1 MSMKNFQIKDLDL
14 HGPDTH
20 HSGFHIKRYYEKIYN
35 EESSSLNIIES
46 FDVSILDYFFKNF
59 TFIDHTPFNYAL
71 DGLEDFSNKNVFANY
86 IGIKRKPTFYF
97 KHNDYIVV
105 ANLVDRNS
113 KENDD
118 VDDWEPAIFRKSDS
132 KNKSFSKY
140 INKNNSK
147 VFVSI
152 SYPSSLANASLKE
165 DFGFL
170 EKYKIVDKD
179 KDFVSVLIKNQYG
192 EYDFEPLNIKVPK
205 TNIELNYGESFAKD
219 VYKKIVHK
227 LKNNN
232 KGLYMFHGD
241 PGTGKSSFIKH
252 LTTVVKKEFIFIPT
266 SFIEKFISDP
276 DIFAILI
283 RRKNAV
289 LILEDAEK
297 ILISRDK
304 EDNQFISTLLNIS
317 DGILSDILEA
327 SVILTYNCDDTKIDK
342 ALKRKGRTMVDYKFN
357 KLNVEEA
364 KKLAKHLKIDESKI
378 DKDMTLSEIYNME
391 DENKY
396 YEDDEKNDKKIIGF
410 GKI

>member
-1 MSMKNFQIKDLDL
+1 MENFTIKGLDL

-20 HSGFHIKRYYEKIYN
+20 NSGFNYKKYYEQVYN
-35 EESSSLNIIES
+35 QESSSLNLIES
-46 FDVSILDYFFKNF
+46 FNMSVLKIFFEKF
-59 TFIDHTPFNYAL
+59 TFICHSACNYSL
-71 DGLEDFSNKNVFANY
+71 DGLKNFSSTTNFIDSVSV
-86 IGIKRKPTFYF
+86 KRKPTFYF
-97 KHNDYIVV
+97 KHKDYIIW
-105 ANLVDRNS
+105 ANVVDRNN
-113 KENDD
+113 KDGEGIDD
-118 VDDWEPAIFRKSDS
+118 DYEPIFLKKGSFN
-132 KNKSFSKY
+132 KKSFSKY

-147 VFVSI
+147 VYVGVI
-152 SYPSSLANASLKE
+152 YPSSL
-165 DFGFL
+165 FL
-170 EKYKIVDKD
+170 TSIEEEFSFLDKYKIVDKGRNY
-179 KDFVSVLIKNQYG
+179 VSVLIKNQYG
-192 EYDFEPLNIKVPK
+192 EYDFEPLDIKVPK
-205 TNIELNYGESFAKD
+205 TDIELNYGENFSKD

-283 RRKNAV
+283 RKKNSV

-297 ILISRDK
+297 ILISREK

-342 ALKRKGRTMVDYKFN
+342 ALKRKGRTMVDYRFN
-357 KLNVEEA
+357 KLNVDES
-364 KKLAKHLKIDESKI
+364 KKLAKHIKVDVDKIQDP
-378 DKDMTLSEIYNME
+378 MTLSEIYNLE
-391 DENKY
+391 DENKF
-396 YEDDEKNDKKIIGF
+396 YEEDEKDNKKIIGF